1 MMSSD
6 LWAGSTR
13 ATEEA
18 EPLGPVCNANGLIL
32 TYYGDDFT
40 GSVDVMEA
48 LTANGIRT
56 VLFLEVPVLDQ
67 VLAYPGIG
75 AVGVAGISRT
85 MSPSEMDDVLP
96 SVFDGLKELDA
107 PMFHYKIC
115 STFDSSPSI
124 GSVGRAIEIARRIFG
139 ERPMPLLVGAPIL
152 GRYTVFGNL
161 FAKADGVTYRL
172 DRHPT
177 MTMHPVTPMHESD
190 LRINLKRQTNLPLAL
205 IDVLALAGT
214 HWELESVVDD
224 VIEAGAQ
231 VVLLDILD
239 DHSER
244 EVGGILDRFVRH
256 GWSVESPS
264 TQVVIGSSG
273 VEYALT
279 SHWNGRADPPEA
291 LTRPEITAAQTLVV
305 AGSRAPATEA
315 QIKYSLEHG
324 FISVEVDAVSVTD
337 GARFGDARADVVHR
351 VVTALATGANVLV
364 HTPLRSVDIDGGG
377 TALAK
382 ALGAIVHQVG
392 LASTV
397 RRLVVAGGDTS
408 GMVARSL
415 GIEALEILWPLTTGA
430 PLCHVSSAQPRFD
443 GMEVCLKSGQIGAA
457 DYFVRIANL
466 DSRI

>member
-1 MMSSD
+1 MMLGG
-6 LWAGSTR
+6 LWAESPR
-13 ATEEA
+13 ATGA
-18 EPLGPVCNANGLIL
+18 PEPLGPVRNADGLIL

-56 VLFLEVPVLDQ
+56 VLFLEVPARDQ

-85 MSPSEMDDVLP
+85 MAPNEMDDALP
-96 SVFDGLKELDA
+96 SIFDGLKQLGA
-107 PMFHYKIC
+107 PLFHYKIC

-124 GSVGRAIEIARRIFG
+124 GSVGRAIEVARRIFG

-161 FAKADGVTYRL
+161 FAKADGVTCRL

-177 MTMHPVTPMHESD
+177 MTTHPVTPMHESD
-190 LRINLKRQTNLPLAL
+190 LRINLEQQTNLPLAL

-214 HWELESVVDD
+214 PSELESAVDAVV
-224 VIEAGAQ
+224 EAGAQ
-231 VVLLDILD
+231 VVLLDVLD

-256 GWSVESPS
+256 GWSAESPS
-264 TQVVIGSSG
+264 PQVVIGSSG

-279 SHWNGRADPPEA
+279 SHWNCRADTPEA
-291 LTRPEITAAQTLVV
+291 PSRPAITSSQTLVV

-315 QIKYSLEHG
+315 QITYSLEHG
-324 FISVEVDAVSVTD
+324 FVSVEVDAVSVTD
-337 GARFGDARADVVHR
+337 PARCADARADVVHR
-351 VVTALATGANVLV
+351 AVTALATGAHVLV
-364 HTPLRSVDIDGGG
+364 HTPRRSVDIDGGG

-382 ALGAIVHQVG
+382 ALGEIVLRVG
-392 LASTV
+392 LASAV

-408 GMVARSL
+408 GLVARSL
-415 GIEALEILWPLTTGA
+415 GIKALEILWPLTTGA
-430 PLCHVSSAQPRFD
+430 PLCHASSTQPRFD